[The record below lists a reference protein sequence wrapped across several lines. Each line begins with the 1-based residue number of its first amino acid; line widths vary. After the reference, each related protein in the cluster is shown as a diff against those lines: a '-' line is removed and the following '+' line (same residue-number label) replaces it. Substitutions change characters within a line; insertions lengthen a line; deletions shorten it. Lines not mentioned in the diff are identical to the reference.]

1 MPIRATTR
9 TTPTVHHTGTFTAY
23 LPPPTPGFELS
34 LGRTTPPGAP
44 LSELDRLRPGQ
55 VRGLGRA
62 QLRYWGVEELADDAE
77 LVISELVTN
86 AFQHGTGDTVRVW
99 LGRTATH
106 VRIEVGSQSAG
117 SWGDGGMPVPQA
129 RQARP
134 MDEGGRGLGLVEALA
149 DCWGVGAQD
158 GRVWCAFALPGGS

>member
-1 MPIRATTR
+1 MPIRA
-9 TTPTVHHTGTFTAY
+9 TTPTVHHTGTFTPY
-23 LPPPTPGFELS
+23 LPPPTPGFEIS
-34 LGRTTPPGAP
+34 LGRTTQPGAP

-106 VRIEVGSQSAG
+106 VRIEVGSGGEVSMG
-117 SWGDGGMPVPQA
+117 GDGGERGPGV

-134 MDEGGRGLGLVEALA
+134 MDEGGRGLCLVEALA
-149 DCWGVGAQD
+149 DCWGVGARD
-158 GRVWCAFALPGGS
+158 GRVWCALALPEGS